1 VFQNFCVWVSKT
13 KSQCNF
19 SKYFFKLRFS
29 NLEFNHNKNNVGF
42 KVRVE
47 WGIGGLKSKWERLIK
62 IFDST
67 KQKYNHL
74 FRATT
79 LLTNFLHR
87 CHQDFMI
94 EIIGEH
100 QANPVEHGW
109 GGNY

>member
-1 VFQNFCVWVSKT
+1 VFGFQKPKT
-13 KSQCNF
+13 KNQCNF
-19 SKYFFKLRFS
+19 SKCFFKLRFS
-29 NLEFNHNKNNVGF
+29 NLELIHNKNNVSF
-42 KVRVE
+42 RVKVE
-47 WGIGGLKSKWERLIK
+47 WGIGGLKSKWKRLMK
-62 IFDST
+62 IFDSI

-87 CHQDFMI
+87 CRQDFMI

-109 GGNY
+109 DGNY